1 MAVPKGDSLFF
12 GSLALLYYNFN
23 MFNPFIKTR
32 QPFASKF
39 LEAAIVSGKTAGVY
53 MLTGSNTMDMYALAI
68 ETARVLNCKN
78 GAGNCICNNCGWVRQ
93 NRHPAVITVSPI
105 DYVHPNKDGK
115 AKTVVTVEQA
125 RELRQVLAV
134 SSQYHRVVIITDAK
148 EGKEYE
154 ATSELLW
161 KDYKDIIAPPVL
173 QDSDKER
180 TNWIPQPLTYKTFH
194 SEPANTLLKTL
205 EEPPAGVTFFF
216 LSRDREDM
224 LDTIVSRAQVI
235 SLAYN
240 PEPAKDVSILR
251 RFLDN
256 LPPKSRDAALL
267 YSEKLLEISKENAV
281 PVEELLNMIQEYLLT
296 MIKQNLSNE
305 RFCKSCTN
313 RLKAVKKAQ
322 DELRSYVNPQAA
334 LDSMCFDLVELA
346 REIA

>member
-1 MAVPKGDSLFF
+1 
-12 GSLALLYYNFN
+12 
-23 MFNPFIKTR
+23 
-32 QPFASKF
+32 
-39 LEAAIVSGKTAGVY
+39 
-53 MLTGSNTMDMYALAI
+53 
-68 ETARVLNCKN
+68 
-78 GAGNCICNNCGWVRQ
+78 
-93 NRHPAVITVSPI
+93 
-105 DYVHPNKDGK
+105 
-115 AKTVVTVEQA
+115 
-125 RELRQVLAV
+125 LAV

-154 ATSELLW
+154 AASELPW
-161 KDYKDIIAPPVL
+161 KDYKGIIAPPVL

-180 TNWIPQPLTYKTFH
+180 TSWIPQPLTYKTFH

-216 LSRDREDM
+216 LTRDREDM